1 MEDRA
6 VLHPSPRRIAVF
18 RAIFL
23 GDLLLAVPALR
34 AFRAGFP
41 QAEIT
46 FIGLPWAESFIARF
60 HRYVDRFVQFTGY
73 PGIVEV
79 PVFPERTRVFLAE
92 QRAYGY
98 DLVVQMH
105 GSGGASNPF
114 CLALGGRATAGY
126 YLGSPPPGLS
136 VAAPYPNDQP
146 EVWRNLG
153 LARLVGCGRLDPAL
167 EFPLSPED
175 RAEAAALLAAMPAD
189 GRPRVGLH
197 PGASAPSRRWP
208 AEHFAALA
216 NELARR
222 FGAQIVL
229 TGSTAERPIVQDV
242 AARLETRPLDLSGR
256 TSLGG
261 LAALIASLDLF
272 VSNDTGPAH
281 LADALCTPSITIF
294 GPADHDRWAPLNRQR
309 HRVVLRA
316 AECDPACGR
325 ECVRDQR
332 CLRGIRPGLLLE
344 MAAPM
349 LSNAPPA
356 AVPVPVP
363 VSGG

>member
-1 MEDRA
+1 M
-6 VLHPSPRRIAVF
+6 LHPSPRRIAVF

-98 DLVVQMH
+98 DLVIQMH
-105 GSGGASNPF
+105 GSGGTSNPF

-136 VAAPYPNDQP
+136 LAAPYPDDQP

-153 LARLVGCGRLDPAL
+153 LARLVGCRLLDPTL
-167 EFPLSPED
+167 EFPLSAED
-175 RAEAAALLAAMPAD
+175 RAEASGLLAAMPAD
-189 GRPRVGLH
+189 GCPRVGLH
-197 PGASAPSRRWP
+197 AGASAPSRRWP
-208 AEHFAALA
+208 AEHFAALGD
-216 NELARR
+216 ELACR

-229 TGSTAERPIVQDV
+229 TGGVAERPVVQDV
-242 AARLETRPLDLSGR
+242 AARMGTRPLDLCGR

-261 LAALIASLDLF
+261 LAAVIGSLHLF

-281 LADALCTPSITIF
+281 LADALGTPSITIF
-294 GPADHDRWAPLNRQR
+294 GPADHQRWAPLDRQR
-309 HRVVLRA
+309 HRVVLPA

-325 ECVRDQR
+325 ECVRDQH
-332 CLRGIRPGLLLE
+332 CLRGIRPDQLLE
-344 MAAPM
+344 MAETM
-349 LSNAPPA
+349 LSNVPPA
-356 AVPVPVP
+356 AVPML
-363 VSGG
+363 VSGA